1 MRALEDP
8 AQKRVAATTL
18 PDGKWVSTVW
28 LAIDH
33 RMTREGP
40 PIIFETMVFA
50 MDGPEG
56 GLGESLDCDRYATE
70 AEAKAGHAE
79 MVAKWSKGEQP

>member
-1 MRALEDP
+1 MEALADMTQRRIAE
-8 AQKRVAATTL
+8 TTL

-28 LAIDH
+28 LGLDH
-33 RMTREGP
+33 GAGCGP
-40 PIIFETMVFA
+40 PLIFETMVFA
-50 MDGPEG
+50 PSRDGE
-56 GLGESLDCDRYATE
+56 LRESLDCDRYATA